1 MQELPALELVDGEHQ
16 AKAILKAHQAVG
28 NIKKCFYVGIP
39 RYPGGYQVECQKASF
54 CHNRQSG
61 DASHRRYDPH
71 FNCQGCPKQ
80 CLSFKPRWI
89 GRIQEMSSFGRF
101 VSNRWDMYVDKWMK
115 SILIVILF
123 LFVTGRILR
132 HLYCH

>member
-1 MQELPALELVDGEHQ
+1 
-16 AKAILKAHQAVG
+16 
-28 NIKKCFYVGIP
+28 
-39 RYPGGYQVECQKASF
+39 
-54 CHNRQSG
+54 
-61 DASHRRYDPH
+61 
-71 FNCQGCPKQ
+71 
-80 CLSFKPRWI
+80 
-89 GRIQEMSSFGRF
+89 MSSFGRF